1 MNSGRARRHALLA
14 FAGAA
19 TTLLGVTTGLSGCDQ
34 SGGQGAA
41 GVSPFKGTD
50 LTWADYAKE
59 LGLPDV
65 DGKVRTLAEFKGK
78 VVAVF
83 FGYVQCPDVC
93 PTTMAELAAV
103 KQQLG
108 ADGAKLQPVFVTVD
122 PERDTAAVLKPYL
135 ANFGSDFIA
144 LRGESEQI
152 KNLAKSFKV
161 FYAKVPGKSDAN
173 NYTMDHSAAVYLFDT
188 EGRVRVYERYGTPVD
203 ALVNDVKVL
212 LAGR

>member
-1 MNSGRARRHALLA
+1 MNPGRARRHALLA

-41 GVSPFKGTD
+41 GVSPFK
-50 LTWADYAKE
+50 
-59 LGLPDV
+59 
-65 DGKVRTLAEFKGK
+65 
-78 VVAVF
+78 
-83 FGYVQCPDVC
+83 
-93 PTTMAELAAV
+93 
-103 KQQLG
+103 
-108 ADGAKLQPVFVTVD
+108 GAKLQPVFVTVD

-188 EGRVRVYERYGTPVD
+188 EGRVRVYERYGTPVE
-203 ALVNDVKVL
+203 ALTNDVKVL